1 MLLKHNEVT
10 EVTEAR
16 WGQET
21 GEDITIIGTA
31 QLNHARPVFLI
42 EDFNGNDFVA
52 WSPDLTKIK
61 WFKEPVDYAKVDTT
75 LVNCYTPPK
84 PDWRQATAVGFEIFS
99 MRYMLTTVDEKN
111 NLCRS
116 GHNWCDTQEV
126 DKYLDGIVKGYHTG
140 KTVLFPTTA
149 KLYQWMADGAS
160 K

>member
-10 EVTEAR
+10 EVTEAK
-16 WGQET
+16 WGRET
-21 GEDITIIGTA
+21 GGDITIIGTA
-31 QLNHARPVFLI
+31 QLNHSLPVFLI
-42 EDFNGNDFVA
+42 EDFDDNDFVEE
-52 WSPDLTKIK
+52 SPDLTNIK
-61 WFKEPVDYAKVDTT
+61 WFKEPVDYAKVHTT
-75 LVNCYTPPK
+75 TSNCHAVPK

-99 MRYMLTTVDEKN
+99 IRYMLTTVDEKN

-116 GHNWCDTQEV
+116 GHNWCSSDKV
-126 DKYLDGIVKGYHTG
+126 DKYLDGIVKGCPNG